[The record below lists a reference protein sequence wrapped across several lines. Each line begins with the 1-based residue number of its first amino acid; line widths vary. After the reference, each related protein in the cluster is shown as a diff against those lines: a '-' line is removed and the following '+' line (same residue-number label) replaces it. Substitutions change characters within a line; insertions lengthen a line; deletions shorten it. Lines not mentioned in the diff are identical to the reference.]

1 MKHQVQFQDYREVG
15 KTVHM
20 LPDGRRL
27 MTPFNQQATIV
38 DLEGHEII
46 VSSSELMALIAV
58 SEISFPK
65 KIRSTE
71 WLADEL
77 TASPCVRK

>member
-1 MKHQVQFQDYREVG
+1 MKHQVQFRDYREVG
-15 KTVHM
+15 KTVYM

-27 MTPFNQQATIV
+27 MTPLNQQATMV

-46 VSSSELMALIAV
+46 VSSSELRALIAV
-58 SEISFPK
+58 SEMSFPK
-65 KIRSTE
+65 KFRSTE

-77 TASPCVRK
+77 SASSCVRK